1 MEYKRIAN
9 TVSSLDLYPKSVYY
23 LQTDK
28 DGKILDNTFKII
40 QMSLKKKLKD
50 ITQFIIN

>member
-9 TVSSLDLYPKSVYY
+9 TISSLDLYPKSIYF

-50 ITQFIIN
+50 ISQFVTN